1 MAKIK
6 KAMKGGSKVSKGKK
20 GKKLLESDQV
30 RLAPQPRPAPR
41 PARLRETRVSA
52 GPAHIPLP
60 DASAPNAA
68 APSELLAFARG
79 ATGRAGAAAEIGD

>member
-30 RLAPQPRPAPR
+30 RLAPLLQPVPHHARRRARHASPSGLPPAMPN
-41 PARLRETRVSA
+41 AS
-52 GPAHIPLP
+52 
-60 DASAPNAA
+60 SAPTAVQ
-68 APSELLAFARG
+68 P
-79 ATGRAGAAAEIGD
+79 

>member
-30 RLAPQPRPAPR
+30 RC
-41 PARLRETRVSA
+41 
-52 GPAHIPLP
+52 
-60 DASAPNAA
+60 
-68 APSELLAFARG
+68 
-79 ATGRAGAAAEIGD
+79 GRAGAAQRSRAHPRLRRATGAATTI